1 MSWDNNPFHAEPRVW
16 SCPTVL
22 KDSFQSDDVS
32 QESAATS
39 TDIESLEER
48 IASLER
54 RLQSSQLFSDRFL
67 LRAWAVFRHFVVGHL
82 LLTLPF
88 AIIFLIVSGLAA
100 LFSFR

>member
-1 MSWDNNPFHAEPRVW
+1 MGEDFSHD
-16 SCPTVL
+16 
-22 KDSFQSDDVS
+22 
-32 QESAATS
+32 SAATS

-48 IASLER
+48 IASIER

-67 LRAWAVFRHFVVGHL
+67 LRALAVCGHFVVGHL

>member
-1 MSWDNNPFHAEPRVW
+1 MSEDF
-16 SCPTVL
+16 
-22 KDSFQSDDVS
+22 S

-54 RLQSSQLFSDRFL
+54 RLQSSQLYSDRFL
-67 LRAWAVFRHFVVGHL
+67 LRSLAVFGHFVVGHL

-88 AIIFLIVSGLAA
+88 ALIFLVVSGLAA
-100 LFSFR
+100 LLSFR

>member
-1 MSWDNNPFHAEPRVW
+1 MSE
-16 SCPTVL
+16 
-22 KDSFQSDDVS
+22 DVS
-32 QESAATS
+32 QESAATN

-54 RLQSSQLFSDRFL
+54 RLQSSQLFSNRFL
-67 LRAWAVFRHFVVGHL
+67 LRALAVFGHFVVGHL

-88 AIIFLIVSGLAA
+88 ALIFLIMSGLAA